1 MIPIDEY
8 VARYARS
15 RTTDVTDVLLRSL
28 PEAIALWRSVP
39 GTPAAPLRK
48 SMVMVDEETGIVEIA
63 GGNTAANAAPPSEGD
78 DVRAFGEIVAELLQQ
93 MPYNNHR
100 VARLV
105 RDCRDGRY
113 ATLGEVMLAVE
124 KRRSST
130 LYIFIIA
137 VIALLIALLA
147 LLNHHAIEQ

>member
-1 MIPIDEY
+1 MSPIDEY

-28 PEAIALWRSVP
+28 PEAIAMWRSEQQEP
-39 GTPAAPLRK
+39 PTPLAK
-48 SMVMVDEETGIVEIA
+48 EMITVDATTGIVEIA